1 MEIGKCYKDKSKDFC
16 QLGRDIFGKFVNN
29 LLTSIKLAVLRRV
42 ARPATVAVITRM
54 VSNRRNLK
62 ITPSIAVA
70 MSKTV
75 LLAED
80 EPNIVESL
88 SFLLERAG
96 FEIKVATDGRQAL
109 ESALEQQPDVLV
121 LDLMLPELDGY
132 EVLRQL
138 RANPKGVNLPVLMLT
153 AKGQRIDRETALE
166 CGADLFMTKPFANAE
181 ITAAVTRLA
190 SQPRG

>member
-1 MEIGKCYKDKSKDFC
+1 
-16 QLGRDIFGKFVNN
+16 
-29 LLTSIKLAVLRRV
+29 
-42 ARPATVAVITRM
+42 
-54 VSNRRNLK
+54 
-62 ITPSIAVA
+62 

-88 SFLLERAG
+88 SFLLQRAG

-109 ESALEQQPDVLV
+109 ESALEHQPDVLV

-138 RANPKGVNLPVLMLT
+138 RANPKGANLPVLMLT
-153 AKGQRIDRETALE
+153 AKGPRIDRETALE

-190 SQPRG
+190 SEPRG

>member
-1 MEIGKCYKDKSKDFC
+1 
-16 QLGRDIFGKFVNN
+16 
-29 LLTSIKLAVLRRV
+29 
-42 ARPATVAVITRM
+42 
-54 VSNRRNLK
+54 
-62 ITPSIAVA
+62 

-88 SFLLERAG
+88 TFLLERAG
-96 FEIKVATDGRQAL
+96 FEISVATDGRQAL
-109 ESALEQQPDVLV
+109 ETALAAQPSVLV

-138 RANPKGVNLPVLMLT
+138 RADPRGAKLPVLMLT

-181 ITAAVTRLA
+181 ITAAVNKLA
-190 SQPRG
+190 DGAAD

>member
-1 MEIGKCYKDKSKDFC
+1 M
-16 QLGRDIFGKFVNN
+16 
-29 LLTSIKLAVLRRV
+29 T
-42 ARPATVAVITRM
+42 
-54 VSNRRNLK
+54 
-62 ITPSIAVA
+62 
-70 MSKTV
+70 KTV

-88 SFLLERAG
+88 TFLLERAG
-96 FEIKVATDGRQAL
+96 FQISVASDGRQAL
-109 ESALEQQPDVLV
+109 ESALELQPAVLV

-132 EVLRQL
+132 EVLRRL
-138 RANPKGVNLPVLMLT
+138 RADPKGENLPVLMLT

-190 SQPRG
+190 SRSQV